1 MISINVLCLS
11 VQLLRLVCFNITQN
25 KILHQSTSISP
36 FSCQV
41 TFCNMKEMTTNSFLH
56 QCTQKLNLLTLRV
69 PKNEDKEFLDEYAI
83 RLEVKSNQER
93 NISYQMVYNK
103 LVPGQHMS
111 INDAWSAFKTSL
123 QNYAC
128 CPNRPLLNRI
138 DCPA

>member
-1 MISINVLCLS
+1 MYFVSVCNSSGSFVSTLRKTKFYINIQVFPPSHAKLQVLL
-11 VQLLRLVCFNITQN
+11 
-25 KILHQSTSISP
+25 
-36 FSCQV
+36 
-41 TFCNMKEMTTNSFLH
+41 FCNMKEMTTNSFLH

-93 NISYQMVYNK
+93 NISYQMVCNK

>member
-1 MISINVLCLS
+1 MYFVSVCNSSGSFVSTLRKTKFYINLQVFPPSHAKLQVLL
-11 VQLLRLVCFNITQN
+11 
-25 KILHQSTSISP
+25 
-36 FSCQV
+36 
-41 TFCNMKEMTTNSFLH
+41 FCNMKEMTTNSFLH

>member
-1 MISINVLCLS
+1 MYFVSVCNSSGSFVSTLRKTKFYINIQIFPPSHAKLQVLL
-11 VQLLRLVCFNITQN
+11 
-25 KILHQSTSISP
+25 
-36 FSCQV
+36 
-41 TFCNMKEMTTNSFLH
+41 FCNMKEMTTNSFLH

>member
-1 MISINVLCLS
+1 MYFVSVCNSSGSFVSTLRKTKFYINIQVFPPFHAKLQVLL
-11 VQLLRLVCFNITQN
+11 
-25 KILHQSTSISP
+25 
-36 FSCQV
+36 
-41 TFCNMKEMTTNSFLH
+41 FCNMKEMTTNSFLH

>member
-1 MISINVLCLS
+1 MYIEIEL
-11 VQLLRLVCFNITQN
+11 TD
-25 KILHQSTSISP
+25 STG
-36 FSCQV
+36 
-41 TFCNMKEMTTNSFLH
+41 T
-56 QCTQKLNLLTLRV
+56 
-69 PKNEDKEFLDEYAI
+69 KNEDKEFLDEYAI

-123 QNYAC
+123 KNYAC

>member
-1 MISINVLCLS
+1 MYFVSVCNSSGSFVSTLRKTKFYINIQVFPPSHAKLQVLL
-11 VQLLRLVCFNITQN
+11 
-25 KILHQSTSISP
+25 
-36 FSCQV
+36 
-41 TFCNMKEMTTNSFLH
+41 FCNMKEMTTNSFLH

-69 PKNEDKEFLDEYAI
+69 PKNEDKEFLDEYAN

>member
-1 MISINVLCLS
+1 MYFVSVCNFSGSFVSTLRKTKFHINIQIFPPSHAKLQVLL
-11 VQLLRLVCFNITQN
+11 
-25 KILHQSTSISP
+25 
-36 FSCQV
+36 
-41 TFCNMKEMTTNSFLH
+41 FCNMKEMTTNSFLH

>member
-1 MISINVLCLS
+1 MYFVSVCNSSGSFVSTLRKTKFYINIQVFPPSHAKLQVLL
-11 VQLLRLVCFNITQN
+11 
-25 KILHQSTSISP
+25 
-36 FSCQV
+36 
-41 TFCNMKEMTTNSFLH
+41 FCNMKEMTTNSFLH

>member
-1 MISINVLCLS
+1 MYFVSVCNSSGSFVSTLRKTKFYINIQVFPPSHAKLQVLL
-11 VQLLRLVCFNITQN
+11 
-25 KILHQSTSISP
+25 
-36 FSCQV
+36 
-41 TFCNMKEMTTNSFLH
+41 FCNMKEMTTNSFLH

-69 PKNEDKEFLDEYAI
+69 PKNEDKDFLDEYAI

>member
-1 MISINVLCLS
+1 MYFVSVCNSSGSFVSTLRKTKFYINIQVFPPSHAKLQVLL
-11 VQLLRLVCFNITQN
+11 
-25 KILHQSTSISP
+25 
-36 FSCQV
+36 
-41 TFCNMKEMTTNSFLH
+41 FCNMKEMTTNSFLH

-103 LVPGQHMS
+103 LVPGQHIS

>member
-1 MISINVLCLS
+1 MYFVSVCNSSGSFVSTLRKTKFYINIQIFPPSHAKLQVLL
-11 VQLLRLVCFNITQN
+11 
-25 KILHQSTSISP
+25 
-36 FSCQV
+36 
-41 TFCNMKEMTTNSFLH
+41 FCNMKEMTTNSFCISVHRNWTYWLYGY
-56 QCTQKLNLLTLRV
+56 
-69 PKNEDKEFLDEYAI
+69 KNEDKEFLDEYAI

-123 QNYAC
+123 KNYAC
-128 CPNRPLLNRI
+128 LLNRPLLNRI

>member
-1 MISINVLCLS
+1 MYFVSVCNSSGSFVSTLRKTKFYINIQVFPPSHAKLQVLL
-11 VQLLRLVCFNITQN
+11 
-25 KILHQSTSISP
+25 
-36 FSCQV
+36 
-41 TFCNMKEMTTNSFLH
+41 FCNMKEMTTNSFLH

-123 QNYAC
+123 QNYAY

>member
-1 MISINVLCLS
+1 MYFVSVCNSSGSFVSTLRKTKFYINIQVFPPSHAKLQVLL
-11 VQLLRLVCFNITQN
+11 
-25 KILHQSTSISP
+25 
-36 FSCQV
+36 
-41 TFCNMKEMTTNSFLH
+41 FCNMKEMTTNSFLH

-123 QNYAC
+123 KNYAC
-128 CPNRPLLNRI
+128 LLNRPLLNRI